1 MEIMLENVCFRRT
14 ADFADANFN
23 VWKWPHLGHCW
34 GAY

>member
-23 VWKWPHLGHCW
+23 VWK
-34 GAY
+34 